1 MDEHDPS
8 SIAQARLVK
17 ANQSSEWLDRVANTL
32 QRVVAQPEA
41 HGYTTDNRLVL
52 LAKQNLW
59 IITGDFS
66 TAADLNLGIQAVQLA
81 EEPARGSLIE
91 AHNL

>member
-1 MDEHDPS
+1 M
-8 SIAQARLVK
+8 A
-17 ANQSSEWLDRVANTL
+17 SESESVLRVARSCRHTL

-66 TAADLNLGIQAVQLA
+66 AAADLNLGIQAVQLA